1 MRFLH
6 VSLRHLQLVL
16 RRSIGH
22 IPLTGPRGGPSYPRM
37 KMSLITHL
45 RSAMEK
51 RAAYRRT
58 LNELR
63 GIPAHLADDLN
74 LQPGD
79 AERLARQAV
88 YG

>member
-1 MRFLH
+1 
-6 VSLRHLQLVL
+6 
-16 RRSIGH
+16 
-22 IPLTGPRGGPSYPRM
+22 
-37 KMSLITHL
+37 MSLLTHL

-58 LNELR
+58 LHELR

-74 LQPGD
+74 IYPGD